1 MALVKISSHS
11 RPSLGWRWA
20 LSSSLSFTAL
30 GLVAYAGADLR
41 PSGWLAAV
49 SMVLPYIYWLLAIT
63 ALVIGYARLKNS
75 WLMRI
80 PLLSVWGFG
89 ILWWGR
95 YFVAFP
101 VEGPSELEVVTWNL
115 GRMGEHRSHTGDID
129 ERVFACVSEAI
140 EAEDADIWV
149 FLEVSKRALG
159 ALGERTG
166 LACKHIDYFGT
177 GADGRGGLA
186 ICNRGESDWRI
197 TRAKDLPLPPGWRYI
212 FVEVGNGQRVAN
224 VLGIHFSP
232 FTWSRR
238 SLERATKELAR
249 GRSALAETLVD
260 GVESNAANQ
269 AKQLDR
275 VLTVISNFKDP
286 TILAGDFN
294 RTSDAAVHWRLRQDF
309 WDTWLEAGRG
319 LGTTYWLDSWL
330 PLRIDFVY
338 ADQEAFGVVNAEV
351 GQQTCSD
358 HRLVRAGL
366 KWLTPP

>member
-1 MALVKISSHS
+1 MV
-11 RPSLGWRWA
+11 GWRWA
-20 LSSSLSFTAL
+20 LSSLLSFTAL

-49 SMVLPYIYWLLAIT
+49 SIVLPYIYWALALT
-63 ALVIGYARLKNS
+63 ALGIGYSQLRTS
-75 WLMRI
+75 WLVRI
-80 PLLSVWGFG
+80 PILSVWGFG
-89 ILWWGR
+89 LLWWGR
-95 YFVAFP
+95 YFIALP
-101 VEGPSELEVVTWNL
+101 VDGPSELDVATWNL
-115 GRMGEHRSHTGDID
+115 GRMGEHHSHTGEID
-129 ERVFACVSEAI
+129 EDVFGCVQAAI
-140 EAEDADIWV
+140 KTESADIWV
-149 FLEVSKRALG
+149 FLEVSNRAL
-159 ALGERTG
+159 ATLSERSG
-166 LACKHIDYFGT
+166 LACNHVDYFGT

-186 ICNRGESDWRI
+186 ICSREDSRWEI

-212 FVEVGNGQRVAN
+212 FVEVTNGARVAN

-232 FTWSRR
+232 FTWSKR

-249 GRSALAETLVD
+249 GRSALAETLVE

-309 WDTWLEAGRG
+309 WDTWLQAGWG
-319 LGTTYWLDSWL
+319 FGTTYWLENWL

-338 ADQEAFGVVNAEV
+338 ADQEAFGVVSADV
-351 GQQTCSD
+351 GDHTCSD
-358 HRLVRAGL
+358 HQLVKAGL
-366 KWLTPP
+366 TWTKSL